1 MIAKAFKYWFV
12 FYILLFI
19 EGCKKDPKID
29 TNLGCEKL
37 PPTPPLGWVFQT
49 RNPQLN
55 IQEARYSTLNDNLI
69 FYLSHDSI
77 YNYLLWSFNKQTK
90 IKKLLDNNV
99 FSSPSINKSGWIVY
113 YKSDFNIYKIK
124 INGDSLT
131 QLTTSGGFFYPVW
144 DETGTNIYFNNANKP
159 ALYKMTNLGS
169 IIDTAKDIKSR
180 VFVKDSLIVFIENY
194 NNATNFMLKN
204 IKQNSIKKIFTFSFD
219 EDIIYDFF
227 LNTNNSS
234 LFFFGG
240 KGLYKLNMQDNSF
253 KKVISNC
260 DKELFIDFSMSYLS
274 NKLLATKIT
283 TKVLS
288 NTTLYNQYDI
298 YEFDENQSNPAPI
311 NTP

>member
-1 MIAKAFKYWFV
+1 MH
-12 FYILLFI
+12 
-19 EGCKKDPKID
+19 
-29 TNLGCEKL
+29 NLGLSMQAQYSMVNKISE
-37 PPTPPLGWVFQT
+37 TTTGQT
-49 RNPQLN
+49 DTVKIAPILKTTNAYIISANQKVS
-55 IQEARYSTLNDNLI
+55 STQND
-69 FYLSHDSI
+69 
-77 YNYLLWSFNKQTK
+77 
-90 IKKLLDNNV
+90 IK
-99 FSSPSINKSGWIVY
+99 
-113 YKSDFNIYKIK
+113 
-124 INGDSLT
+124 
-131 QLTTSGGFFYPVW
+131 TTSGSFFYPVW

-194 NNATNFMLKN
+194 NNATDFMLKN

-234 LFFFGG
+234 LFLFGG
-240 KGLYKLNMQDNSF
+240 KGLYKLNMQDNSI

-288 NTTLYNQYDI
+288 NTALYNQYDI
-298 YEFDENQSNPAPI
+298 YEFDENLSNPVLI
-311 NTP
+311 NTQ